1 VVQIAFER
9 RVRRIGNKV
18 DDPIPNNFGGIL
30 FAVDG
35 KEIAVLQTP
44 HVVEVVDI
52 ALEENVDVTA
62 FSFHSA
68 V

>member
-30 FAVDG
+30 FAVDAG
-35 KEIAVLQTP
+35 LSVYELTPFLSGTDQVLEFVHAQN
-44 HVVEVVDI
+44 E
-52 ALEENVDVTA
+52 
-62 FSFHSA
+62 
-68 V
+68 